1 MRKVRL
7 GLMAVALLMLS
18 ALAAACSSAESPA
31 PPTPTPINVAEIIQQ
46 TMQAQPQ
53 GMTAQDVAAEV
64 QKAVAAQPGVTQAD
78 VADAI
83 ASAMAQQQGVTP
95 ADVASAVQQA
105 MAAQPGVTQAEV
117 ADAIAKAM
125 AEQQGV
131 TPADVAS
138 AVQQAMAAQPGVTQ
152 AEVAD
157 AIAKA
162 LAAQPGVTQAEVA
175 DAITKAMQAQ
185 PGVTQAD
192 IEAAVESA
200 VAKAVPAA
208 PAAPSTDDSM
218 AGDSSGVTFW
228 SDLAASCET
237 RGGHMKLGNRV
248 SEFTNLNPA
257 TINQVI
263 QFSITAEV
271 LSGLVQLDPELR
283 PSPDLAESWS
293 VSDDLLTYT
302 FNLRDNAMFHTGRPF
317 TADDVV
323 YTYDH
328 QLDPNTQS
336 IHTKGLEGVNRPEK
350 IDDHTVRIGTAFP
363 RASFLTKVVERASGR
378 VMTIVDQETIANEGE
393 GGFNRKPVGVGPFR
407 ITEHSFGEKLEFE
420 AARDTYYDPTI
431 PCIDTLTM
439 FNIPEDNTLIAS
451 LITGEV
457 DMIYGFAT
465 QFYDQL
471 DESPDVVIDT
481 TPDVGFQMIALN
493 VRGDRAEKLGMP
505 EAPWDDINVVYALGR
520 ALDRDKFIERAF
532 QGRAIPSY
540 GPIPPGQKY
549 YFRDLSGTSRRT
561 YDPDSA
567 RQLMADAG
575 YADGFEIEVLITSG
589 NRVPLEVLGA
599 LLKDEVN
606 VTLIPDIQEASV
618 FQPRIAAGEFQGYLS
633 GSGGDPDPDDAI
645 DDWFAAGSKF
655 NHFGYDDPEVSRL
668 NLKQKASVDLDDRL
682 IHILNLSDQVD
693 ETFHGVFTHHPLQT
707 TAYRSD
713 VQGYVWIHALR
724 QLSAVWLDR

>member
-7 GLMAVALLMLS
+7 GLMGVALLTLS
-18 ALAAACSSAESPA
+18 LLAAACAAEEAPA

-53 GMTAQDVAAEV
+53 GMTAADVASEV
-64 QKAVAAQPGVTQAD
+64 QKAMAGQQGVTQAD

-105 MAAQPGVTQAEV
+105 M
-117 ADAIAKAM
+117 
-125 AEQQGV
+125 
-131 TPADVAS
+131 S
-138 AVQQAMAAQPGVTQ
+138 AQPGVTQ

-175 DAITKAMQAQ
+175 DTIAQAMAGQQGVSQEDVAEAISKAMMAQQ
-185 PGVTQAD
+185 PGVTQED
-192 IEAAVESA
+192 IAAAVEAA

-208 PAAPSTDDSM
+208 PAPAMDSGDSM
-218 AGDSSGVTFW
+218 MEGSGVTFW

-237 RGGHMKLGNRV
+237 RGGHMNLGNRV

-283 PSPDLAESWS
+283 PVPDLAESWS

-302 FNLRDNAMFHTGRPF
+302 FNLREDAKYHTGRAF

-328 QLDPNTQS
+328 QLAPETQS

-350 IDDHTVRIGTAFP
+350 VDDHTVSITTAFP

-378 VMTIVDQETIANEGE
+378 VMTIVDQETIASVGE
-393 GGFNRKPVGVGPFR
+393 GGFNRMPVGAGPFR
-407 ITEHSFGEKLEFE
+407 ITEHAFGERLEFE
-420 AARDTYYDPTI
+420 AARDTYYDPSV
-431 PCIDTLTM
+431 PCIDSLTM
-439 FNIPEDNTLIAS
+439 HNIPEDNTLVGA
-451 LITGEV
+451 LISGQV

-471 DESPDVVIDT
+471 DESGDVVIDT
-481 TPDVGFQMIALN
+481 TPDVGFQMLALN
-493 VRGDRAEKLGMP
+493 VRGDRAEKLGD
-505 EAPWDDINVVYALGR
+505 EFQTAPWDDINVVYALGK
-520 ALDRDKFIERAF
+520 ALDRDEFINRAF

-561 YDPDSA
+561 YDPDLA
-567 RQLMADAG
+567 RQMMADAG
-575 YADGFEIEVLITSG
+575 HADGFEIEVLIGSG

-599 LLKDEVN
+599 LLKEEVN
-606 VTLIPDIQEASV
+606 VTLIPDIQEAAVS
-618 FQPRIAAGEFQGYLS
+618 QPRTVAGEYQAFLG

-655 NHFGYDDPEVSRL
+655 NSFGYDDPEVNRL
-668 NLKQKASVDLDDRL
+668 NLRQKAAVDLDDRL

-724 QLSAVWLDR
+724 QLGAVWLDR

>member
-1 MRKVRL
+1 MVKARL
-7 GLMAVALLMLS
+7 LVMAVALMVLS
-18 ALAAACSSAESPA
+18 ALAAACAAEEAPA
-31 PPTPTPINVAEIIQQ
+31 PPTPTPINVAEMMQQ
-46 TMQAQPQ
+46 AMQAMPQ
-53 GMTAQDVAAEV
+53 QEGVSAQDMAAAV
-64 QKAVAAQPGVTQAD
+64 QQAMAAQPGVTQAD

-83 ASAMAQQQGVTP
+83 ANAMAQQQGVTP
-95 ADVASAVQQA
+95 ADVASAVQSA

-117 ADAIAKAM
+117 A
-125 AEQQGV
+125 E
-131 TPADVAS
+131 
-138 AVQQAMAAQPGVTQ
+138 
-152 AEVAD
+152 

-175 DAITKAMQAQ
+175 DTIAQAMAGQQGVTQEEVAEAISKAMMAQQ
-185 PGVTQAD
+185 PGVTQED
-192 IEAAVESA
+192 IAAAVEAA
-200 VAKAVPAA
+200 VAKAVPAQPEAMA
-208 PAAPSTDDSM
+208 PKEDESM
-218 AGDSSGVTFW
+218 MMESSGLSFW
-228 SDLAASCET
+228 SDLASSCET
-237 RGGHMKLGNRV
+237 TGGHLNLGNRV

-283 PSPDLAESWS
+283 PSPDLAESWE

-302 FNLRDNAMFHTGRPF
+302 FKLREDAQFHTGRPF

-350 IDDHTVRIGTAFP
+350 VDDHTVSIGTAFP

-378 VMTIVDQETIANEGE
+378 VMTIVDQETIANQGE
-393 GGFNRKPVGVGPFR
+393 GGFNRMPVGVGPFK
-407 ITEHSFGEKLEFE
+407 ITEHAFGEKLEFE
-420 AARDTYYDPTI
+420 AARMTYYDPAV
-431 PCIDTLTM
+431 PCLDRVTM
-439 FNIPEDNTLIAS
+439 FNIPEDNTLVGA
-451 LITGEV
+451 LISGQV

-481 TPDVGFQMIALN
+481 TPDVGFQMLALN
-493 VRGDRAEKLGMP
+493 VRGDRAEKLGSDFQS
-505 EAPWDDINVVYALGR
+505 APWDDINVVYALGK
-520 ALDRDKFIERAF
+520 ALDRDEFIERAF

-540 GPIPPGQKY
+540 GPIPPGQKF

-561 YDPDSA
+561 YDPDLA
-567 RQLMADAG
+567 RQMMADAG
-575 YADGFEIEVLITSG
+575 YADGFEIEVLIGSG

-599 LLKDEVN
+599 LLKEEVN
-606 VTLIPDIQEASV
+606 VTLIPDIQEAAVS
-618 FQPRIAAGEFQGYLS
+618 QPRTVAGEYQAFLG
-633 GSGGDPDPDDAI
+633 GSGGDPDPDDAV

-655 NHFGYDDPEVSRL
+655 NSFGYDDPEVNRL
-668 NLKQKASVDLDDRL
+668 NLRQKAAVDLEDRL

>member
-1 MRKVRL
+1 MVRARL
-7 GLMAVALLMLS
+7 GLVAVALLVLS
-18 ALAAACSSAESPA
+18 VLAAACSSSEAPA

-53 GMTAQDVAAEV
+53 GMTAADVASEV
-64 QKAVAAQPGVTQAD
+64 QKAMAGQQGVTQSD

-95 ADVASAVQQA
+95 ADVAAAVQGA
-105 MAAQPGVTQAEV
+105 MAQ
-117 ADAIAKAM
+117 
-125 AEQQGV
+125 
-131 TPADVAS
+131 
-138 AVQQAMAAQPGVTQ
+138 QPGVTQ

-175 DAITKAMQAQ
+175 DTIAQAMAGQQGVTQEDVAEAISKAMMAQQ
-185 PGVTQAD
+185 PGVTQED
-192 IEAAVESA
+192 IAAAVEAAVS
-200 VAKAVPAA
+200 KAVPAA
-208 PAAPSTDDSM
+208 PAPAMDSGDSM
-218 AGDSSGVTFW
+218 MEGSGLTFW
-228 SDLAASCET
+228 SDLAAGCET
-237 RGGHMKLGNRV
+237 RGGHMNLGNRV

-283 PSPDLAESWS
+283 PVPDLAESWS

-302 FNLRDNAMFHTGRPF
+302 FKLREDAKYHTGRAF

-328 QLDPNTQS
+328 QLDPDTQS

-350 IDDHTVRIGTAFP
+350 VDDHTVSITTAFP

-393 GGFNRKPVGVGPFR
+393 GGFNRKPVGAGPFR
-407 ITEHSFGEKLEFE
+407 ITEHAFGEKLEFE
-420 AARDTYYDPTI
+420 AARDTYYDPSV
-431 PCIDTLTM
+431 PCIDSLTM
-439 FNIPEDNTLIAS
+439 FNIPEDNTLVGA
-451 LITGEV
+451 LISGQV

-471 DESPDVVIDT
+471 DESDEVVIDT
-481 TPDVGFQMIALN
+481 TPDVGFQMLALN
-493 VRGDRAEKLGMP
+493 VRGDRAEKIGMA
-505 EAPWDDINVVYALGR
+505 EAPWDDIDVVYALGK
-520 ALDRDKFIERAF
+520 ALDRAEFIDRAF

-540 GPIPPGQKY
+540 GPIPPGQKF

-561 YDPDSA
+561 YDPDLA
-567 RQLMADAG
+567 RQMMADAG
-575 YADGFEIEVLITSG
+575 YADGFEIEVLIGSG

-599 LLKDEVN
+599 LLKEEVN
-606 VTLIPDIQEASV
+606 VTLIPDIQEAAVS
-618 FQPRIAAGEFQGYLS
+618 QPRTVAGEYQAFLG

-655 NHFGYDDPEVSRL
+655 NSFGYDDPEVNRL
-668 NLKQKASVDLDDRL
+668 NLRQKAAVALEDRL

-724 QLSAVWLDR
+724 QLGAVWLDR

>member
-1 MRKVRL
+1 MVRVRL
-7 GLMAVALLMLS
+7 GVMGVALLTLS
-18 ALAAACSSAESPA
+18 LLAAACAAEEAPA

-53 GMTAQDVAAEV
+53 GMTAADVASEV
-64 QKAVAAQPGVTQAD
+64 QKAMAGQQGVTQAD

-95 ADVASAVQQA
+95 ADVASAVQGA
-105 MAAQPGVTQAEV
+105 MAQ
-117 ADAIAKAM
+117 
-125 AEQQGV
+125 
-131 TPADVAS
+131 
-138 AVQQAMAAQPGVTQ
+138 QPGVTQ

-175 DAITKAMQAQ
+175 DTIAQAMAGQQGVSQEDVAEAISKAMMAQQ
-185 PGVTQAD
+185 PGVTQED
-192 IEAAVESA
+192 IAAAVEAA

-208 PAAPSTDDSM
+208 PAPAMDSGDSM
-218 AGDSSGVTFW
+218 MEKTGLTFW
-228 SDLAASCET
+228 SDLAAGCET
-237 RGGHMKLGNRV
+237 RGGHMNLGNRV

-283 PSPDLAESWS
+283 PVPDLAESWS

-302 FNLRDNAMFHTGRPF
+302 FKLREDAKYHTGRAF

-328 QLDPNTQS
+328 QLDPETQS

-350 IDDHTVRIGTAFP
+350 VDDHTVRISTAFP

-393 GGFNRKPVGVGPFR
+393 GGFNRKPVGAGPFR
-407 ITEHSFGEKLEFE
+407 ITEHAFGEKLEFE
-420 AARDTYYDPTI
+420 AARDTYYDPTV
-431 PCIDTLTM
+431 PCIDNLTM
-439 FNIPEDNTLIAS
+439 FNIPEDNTLVGA
-451 LITGEV
+451 LISGQV

-471 DESPDVVIDT
+471 DESPEVVIDT
-481 TPDVGFQMIALN
+481 TPDVGFQMLALN
-493 VRGDRAEKLGMP
+493 VRGDRAEKIGMA
-505 EAPWDDINVVYALGR
+505 EAPWDDINVVYALGK
-520 ALDRDKFIERAF
+520 ALDRQEFIDRAF

-561 YDPDSA
+561 YDPDLA
-567 RQLMADAG
+567 RQMMSDAG
-575 YADGFEIEVLITSG
+575 YADGFEIEVLINSG

-599 LLKDEVN
+599 LLKEEVN
-606 VTLIPDIQEASV
+606 VTLIPDIQEAAVS
-618 FQPRIAAGEFQGYLS
+618 QPRTVAGEYQAFLG
-633 GSGGDPDPDDAI
+633 GSGGDPDPDDAV

-655 NHFGYDDPEVSRL
+655 NSFGYDDPEVNRL
-668 NLKQKASVDLDDRL
+668 NLRQKAAVDLEDRL

-724 QLSAVWLDR
+724 QLGAVWLDR

>member
-1 MRKVRL
+1 MEKVRL
-7 GLMAVALLMLS
+7 GLIAVALLALS
-18 ALAAACSSAESPA
+18 ALASACSSTEPA
-31 PPTPTPINVAEIIQQ
+31 AVATPTPINVAELIQQ

-53 GMTAQDVAAEV
+53 GMTAGDVASAV
-64 QKAVAAQPGVTQAD
+64 QQAMSAQPGVTQAE

-83 ASAMAQQQGVTP
+83 ASAMANQQDVTP

-125 AEQQGV
+125 ASQQDV

-138 AVQQAMAAQPGVTQ
+138 AVQQAMASQPGVTQ

-162 LAAQPGVTQAEVA
+162 LAAQPGVTQAQVA
-175 DAITKAMQAQ
+175 DAISNAMMAQ

-192 IEAAVESA
+192 IAAAVESA
-200 VAKAVPAA
+200 VAKAAPAA
-208 PAAPSTDDSM
+208 MAPSTDDSM
-218 AGDSSGVTFW
+218 MEKDSSGITFW

-248 SEFTNLNPA
+248 DEFTNLNPA

-283 PSPDLAESWS
+283 PVPDAAESWS

-302 FNLRDNAMFHTGRPF
+302 FNLREDTKFHTGRAF
-317 TADDVV
+317 TADDVI

-328 QLDPNTQS
+328 QLDPDTQS

-350 IDDHTVRIGTAFP
+350 VDDHTVRIGTAFP

-393 GGFNRKPVGVGPFR
+393 GGFNLMPVGVGPFR
-407 ITEHSFGEKLEFE
+407 ITDHQLGERLELE
-420 AARDTYYDPTI
+420 AARDTFYDPSV
-431 PCIDTLTM
+431 PCVDSVTM
-439 FNIPEDNTLIAS
+439 YNIVEDNTLIAALVS
-451 LITGEV
+451 GEV

-465 QFYDQL
+465 QFWDQL
-471 DESPDVVIDT
+471 DESSEVQVDT
-481 TPDVGFQMIALN
+481 TPDVGFQMLALN
-493 VRGDRAEKLGMP
+493 VRGDREEKLGIAQ
-505 EAPWDDINVVYALGR
+505 APWDDINVVYAIGR
-520 ALDRDKFIERAF
+520 ALDRDEFIKRAF

-549 YFRDLSGTSRRT
+549 YFRDLSANSRRA

-567 RQLMADAG
+567 RELMKAAG
-575 YADGFEIEVLITSG
+575 YEDGFEIEVLIGSG
-589 NRVPLEVLGA
+589 NKVPLEVLGA
-599 LLKDEVN
+599 LLKKEIN
-606 VTLIPDIQEASV
+606 VTLIPDIQEAAV
-618 FQPRIAAGEFQGYLS
+618 FQPRTAAGEFQGYMS
-633 GSGGDPDPDDAI
+633 GSGGDPDPDDAV

-655 NHFGYDDPEVSRL
+655 NHFGYDDPNVSRL
-668 NLKQKASVDLDDRL
+668 NLKQKAAVDLDERL
-682 IHILNLSDQVD
+682 SHILNLSDQVD
-693 ETFHGVFTHHPLQT
+693 ETFHGVFTHHPVQT
-707 TAYRSD
+707 TAYRAD
-713 VQGYVWIHALR
+713 VKGYVWIHALR
-724 QLSAVWLDR
+724 QLGAVWLDR

>member
-1 MRKVRL
+1 MVTVRL
-7 GLMAVALLMLS
+7 GVMAVALLTLS
-18 ALAAACSSAESPA
+18 LLAAACAAEEAPA
-31 PPTPTPINVAEIIQQ
+31 PPTPTPINVAEVMQQ
-46 TMQAQPQ
+46 AMQAMPQ
-53 GMTAQDVAAEV
+53 QQGGVTAQDMASAI
-64 QKAVAAQPGVTQAD
+64 QQAMAAQPGVTQAD

-95 ADVASAVQQA
+95 ADVANAVQQA
-105 MAAQPGVTQAEV
+105 M
-117 ADAIAKAM
+117 
-125 AEQQGV
+125 
-131 TPADVAS
+131 S
-138 AVQQAMAAQPGVTQ
+138 AQPGVTQ

-175 DAITKAMQAQ
+175 DTIAQAMAGQQGVTQEEVAEAISKAMMAQQ
-185 PGVTQAD
+185 PGVTQED
-192 IEAAVESA
+192 IAAAVEAA

-208 PAAPSTDDSM
+208 PAPAMESDDM
-218 AGDSSGVTFW
+218 MDSSGVTFW
-228 SDLAASCET
+228 SDLAAGCET
-237 RGGHMKLGNRV
+237 RGGHMNLGNRV

-283 PSPDLAESWS
+283 PSPDLAESWE

-302 FNLRDNAMFHTGRPF
+302 FKLREDAKYHTGRAF

-328 QLDPNTQS
+328 QLAPETQS
-336 IHTKGLEGVNRPEK
+336 IHTKGLEGVHRPEK
-350 IDDHTVRIGTAFP
+350 VDDHTVRISTAFP

-393 GGFNRKPVGVGPFR
+393 GGFNRKPVGAGPFR
-407 ITEHSFGEKLEFE
+407 ITEHAFGERLEFE
-420 AARDTYYDPTI
+420 AARDTYYDPSV
-431 PCIDTLTM
+431 PCIDSLTM
-439 FNIPEDNTLIAS
+439 HNIPEDNTLIGA
-451 LITGEV
+451 LISGQV

-471 DESPDVVIDT
+471 DESTDVVIDT
-481 TPDVGFQMIALN
+481 TPDVGFQMLALN
-493 VRGDRAEKLGMP
+493 VRGDRGEKLNMP

-561 YDPDSA
+561 YDPESA

-599 LLKDEVN
+599 LLKEEVN

-724 QLSAVWLDR
+724 QLGAVWLDR

>member
-1 MRKVRL
+1 MGKVRL
-7 GLMAVALLMLS
+7 GLIAVALLALS
-18 ALAAACSSAESPA
+18 ALASACSSTEPA
-31 PPTPTPINVAEIIQQ
+31 AVATPTPINVAELIQQ

-53 GMTAQDVAAEV
+53 GMTAGDVASAV
-64 QKAVAAQPGVTQAD
+64 QQAMSAQPGVTQAE

-83 ASAMAQQQGVTP
+83 ASAMANQQDVTP

-105 MAAQPGVTQAEV
+105 MASQPGVTQAEV

-125 AEQQGV
+125 ASQQDV

-138 AVQQAMAAQPGVTQ
+138 AVQQAMASQPGVTQ

-162 LAAQPGVTQAEVA
+162 LAAQPGVTQAQVA
-175 DAITKAMQAQ
+175 DAISNAMMAQ

-192 IEAAVESA
+192 IAAAVESA
-200 VAKAVPAA
+200 VAKAA
-208 PAAPSTDDSM
+208 PAAMAPAASDSM
-218 AGDSSGVTFW
+218 MDKDSSGITFW
-228 SDLAASCET
+228 SDLAASCEK
-237 RGGHMKLGNRV
+237 RGGHMKLGNRIT
-248 SEFTNLNPA
+248 EFTNLNPA

-283 PSPDLAESWS
+283 PTPDAAESWE

-302 FNLRDNAMFHTGRPF
+302 FHLRENAKYHTGRAF

-350 IDDHTVRIGTAFP
+350 VDDHTVRITTAFP

-393 GGFNRKPVGVGPFR
+393 GGFNRMPVGVGPFR
-407 ITEHSFGEKLEFE
+407 ITEHSFGERLELE
-420 AARDTYYDPTI
+420 AARDTFYDPTV
-431 PCIDTLTM
+431 PCVDNVTM
-439 FNIPEDNTLIAS
+439 FNIPEDNTLVAS
-451 LITGEV
+451 LETGEV

-465 QFYDQL
+465 QFWDQL
-471 DESPDVVIDT
+471 EAADDVVIDT
-481 TPDVGFQMIALN
+481 TPDVGFQMLALN
-493 VRGDRAEKLGMP
+493 VRGDRAEKIDMAD
-505 EAPWDDINVVYALGR
+505 APWDDINVVYALGR

-540 GPIPPGQKY
+540 GPIPPGEKF

-561 YDPDSA
+561 YNPDSA
-567 RQLMADAG
+567 RELMKAAG
-575 YADGFEIEVLITSG
+575 YEDGFEIRVLIGSG
-589 NRVPLEVLGA
+589 NKVPLEVLGA
-599 LLKDEVN
+599 LLKEEVN
-606 VTLIPDIQEASV
+606 VTLIPDIQEAAVS
-618 FQPRIAAGEFQGYLS
+618 QPRTVAGEYEAFLG

-655 NHFGYDDPEVSRL
+655 NSFGYDDPEVNRL
-668 NLKQKASVDLDDRL
+668 NLRQKAAVNLEDRL
-682 IHILNLSDQVD
+682 LYILNLSDRVD
-693 ETFHGVFTHHPLQT
+693 ETFHGVFTHHPVQT
-707 TAYRSD
+707 TAYRD
-713 VQGYVWIHALR
+713 NVKGYVWIHALR
-724 QLSAVWLDR
+724 QLSAVWLDN

>member
-1 MRKVRL
+1 
-7 GLMAVALLMLS
+7 
-18 ALAAACSSAESPA
+18 
-31 PPTPTPINVAEIIQQ
+31 
-46 TMQAQPQ
+46 MQAQPQ
-53 GMTAQDVAAEV
+53 GMTAADVASEV
-64 QKAVAAQPGVTQAD
+64 QKAMAGQQGVTQAD

-95 ADVASAVQQA
+95 ADVASAVQGA
-105 MAAQPGVTQAEV
+105 MAQ
-117 ADAIAKAM
+117 
-125 AEQQGV
+125 
-131 TPADVAS
+131 
-138 AVQQAMAAQPGVTQ
+138 QPGVTQ

-175 DAITKAMQAQ
+175 DTIAQAMAGQQGVTQEEVAEAISKAMMAQQ
-185 PGVTQAD
+185 PGVTQED
-192 IEAAVESA
+192 IAAAVEAA

-208 PAAPSTDDSM
+208 PAPAMDSGDSM
-218 AGDSSGVTFW
+218 MMGEGLTFW
-228 SDLAASCET
+228 SDLAANCET
-237 RGGHMKLGNRV
+237 RGGHLKLGNRV

-283 PSPDLAESWS
+283 PVPDLAESWS

-302 FNLRDNAMFHTGRPF
+302 FKLRENATFHTGRPF

-328 QLDPNTQS
+328 QLHPDTQS

-350 IDDHTVRIGTAFP
+350 IDDHTVSIKTDFQ

-393 GGFNRKPVGVGPFR
+393 GGFNRMPVGAGPFK
-407 ITEHSFGEKLEFE
+407 ITEHAFGEKLELE
-420 AARDTYYDPTI
+420 AARMTYYDPAV
-431 PCIDTLTM
+431 PCVDNVTM

-451 LITGEV
+451 LITGDV

-481 TPDVGFQMIALN
+481 TPDVGFQMLALN
-493 VRGDRAEKLGMP
+493 VRGDRAEKLGD
-505 EAPWDDINVVYALGR
+505 EFQSAPWDDINVVYALGR

-567 RQLMADAG
+567 RELMKAAG
-575 YADGFEIEVLITSG
+575 YEDGFEIEVLLIGSG

-599 LLKDEVN
+599 LLKDEIN

-618 FQPRIAAGEFQGYLS
+618 AQPRISAGEFQAYMS

-655 NHFGYDDPEVSRL
+655 NLFGYDDPEVTRL
-668 NLKQKASVDLDDRL
+668 NLKQKASVNLEDRL
-682 IHILNLSDQVD
+682 LHILNLSDQVD
-693 ETFHGVFTHHPLQT
+693 ESFHGVFTHHPLQT

>member
-1 MRKVRL
+1 MVRIRF
-7 GLMAVALLMLS
+7 GVMAIALLALS
-18 ALAAACSSAESPA
+18 VLAAACAAEESPA

-53 GMTAQDVAAEV
+53 GMTAADVASEV
-64 QKAVAAQPGVTQAD
+64 QKTMAGQQGVTQAD

-83 ASAMAQQQGVTP
+83 ASAMARQQGVTP
-95 ADVASAVQQA
+95 ADVASAVQGA
-105 MAAQPGVTQAEV
+105 MAQ
-117 ADAIAKAM
+117 
-125 AEQQGV
+125 
-131 TPADVAS
+131 
-138 AVQQAMAAQPGVTQ
+138 QPGVTQ

-175 DAITKAMQAQ
+175 DTIAQAMAGQQGVTQEEVAEAISSAMMAQQ
-185 PGVTQAD
+185 PGVTQED
-192 IEAAVESA
+192 IAAAVEAA
-200 VAKAVPAA
+200 VAKAVPA
-208 PAAPSTDDSM
+208 PADAMEPADGESM
-218 AGDSSGVTFW
+218 MMESSGLTFW
-228 SDLAASCET
+228 SDLASSCET
-237 RGGHMKLGNRV
+237 TGGHLNLGNRV

-302 FNLRDNAMFHTGRPF
+302 FKLREDAQFHTGRPF

-328 QLDPNTQS
+328 QLDPETQS

-350 IDDHTVRIGTAFP
+350 VDDHTVSIGTAFP

-393 GGFNRKPVGVGPFR
+393 GGFNRMPVGAGPFK

-420 AARDTYYDPTI
+420 AARMTYYDPAV
-431 PCIDTLTM
+431 PCLDRVTM
-439 FNIPEDNTLIAS
+439 FNIPEDNTLVGA
-451 LITGEV
+451 LISGQV

-481 TPDVGFQMIALN
+481 TPDVGFQMLALN
-493 VRGDRAEKLGMP
+493 VRGDRAEKIGLA
-505 EAPWDDINVVYALGR
+505 EAPWDDINVVYALGK
-520 ALDRDKFIERAF
+520 ALDRDEFINRAF

-540 GPIPPGQKY
+540 GPIPPGQKF

-561 YDPDSA
+561 YDPDLA
-567 RQLMADAG
+567 RQMMADAG
-575 YADGFEIEVLITSG
+575 YADGFEIEVLINSG

-599 LLKDEVN
+599 LLKEEVN
-606 VTLIPDIQEASV
+606 VTLIPDIQEAAVS
-618 FQPRIAAGEFQGYLS
+618 QPRTVAGEYQAFLG
-633 GSGGDPDPDDAI
+633 GSGGDPDPDDAV

-655 NHFGYDDPEVSRL
+655 NSFGYDDPEVNRL
-668 NLKQKASVDLDDRL
+668 NLRQKAAVDLEDRL

-713 VQGYVWIHALR
+713 VNGYVWIHALR

>member
-1 MRKVRL
+1 
-7 GLMAVALLMLS
+7 
-18 ALAAACSSAESPA
+18 
-31 PPTPTPINVAEIIQQ
+31 
-46 TMQAQPQ
+46 MQAQPQ
-53 GMTAQDVAAEV
+53 GMTAQDVASEV
-64 QKAVAAQPGVTQAD
+64 QKAMSAQPGVTQAD

-95 ADVASAVQQA
+95 ADVASAVQ
-105 MAAQPGVTQAEV
+105 G
-117 ADAIAKAM
+117 
-125 AEQQGV
+125 
-131 TPADVAS
+131 
-138 AVQQAMAAQPGVTQ
+138 AMAAQPGVTQ

-162 LAAQPGVTQAEVA
+162 LAAQPGVTEGQVA
-175 DAITKAMQAQ
+175 DAIASAMAGQQGVSQDDVAAAISRALEAR

-192 IEAAVESA
+192 IAAAVESA

-208 PAAPSTDDSM
+208 APAAATDDSM
-218 AGDSSGVTFW
+218 MDSSGVTFW
-228 SDLAASCET
+228 SDLSASCET
-237 RGGHMKLGNRV
+237 RGGHMNLGNRV

-283 PSPDLAESWS
+283 PVPDLAESWE

-302 FNLRDNAMFHTGRPF
+302 FNLREDAKYHTGRSF

-350 IDDHTVRIGTAFP
+350 VDDHTVRISTAFP

-378 VMTIVDQETIANEGE
+378 VMTIVDQETIASVGE
-393 GGFNRKPVGVGPFR
+393 GGFNRMPVGAGPFR
-407 ITEHSFGEKLEFE
+407 ITEHAFGEKLEFE
-420 AARDTYYDPTI
+420 AARDTYYDPTV
-431 PCIDTLTM
+431 PCIDSLTM
-439 FNIPEDNTLIAS
+439 HNIPEDNTLVGALVS
-451 LITGEV
+451 GNV

-481 TPDVGFQMIALN
+481 TPDVGFQMLALN
-493 VRGDRAEKLGMP
+493 VRGDRAEKIGMA
-505 EAPWDDINVVYALGR
+505 EAPWDDINVVYALGK
-520 ALDRDKFIERAF
+520 ALDRDEFIARAF

-561 YDPDSA
+561 YDPDTA
-567 RQLMADAG
+567 RQMMADAG
-575 YADGFEIEVLITSG
+575 YADGFEIEVLINSG

-599 LLKDEVN
+599 LLKEEVN
-606 VTLIPDIQEASV
+606 VTLIPDIQEAAVS
-618 FQPRIAAGEFQGYLS
+618 QPRTVAGEYQAFLG
-633 GSGGDPDPDDAI
+633 GSGGDPDPDDAV

-655 NHFGYDDPEVSRL
+655 NSFGYDDPEVNRL
-668 NLKQKASVDLDDRL
+668 NLRQKAAVDLDDRL

-724 QLSAVWLDR
+724 QLGAVWLDR